1 MSDRKKK
8 LEELRQKKLRLQQM
22 VKANESSNPPSAQ
35 KDPAK
40 DIPPLSSSSRINTT
54 SSISETSTPSI
65 STTASFR
72 TETHTKRN
80 SFFDN
85 SKNAKLMEI
94 HIKKINASL
103 RTSKSEHFLQGIY
116 PDLKTEET
124 QYKLPEE
131 FEEEKRQEELLKQQQ
146 DKNKTIKPF
155 ARRASMGGTKEVL
168 KKIDLFQ
175 LGKLKIKEGM
185 KKIAERNLFYSKN
198 ENQLKA
204 YCDKDFHILDEALAS
219 NDLFDICNSYYNEEE
234 TDVNISKKTL
244 ATYLFDLTD
253 DQCSGRIITSLDWSP
268 IQNDLFLSGFSGSED
283 FNQQS
288 GLIQLWSLSN
298 RKKPDY
304 VINYQTELTSA
315 IFYKDNTK
323 LVIGGSVTGQL
334 MFWDI
339 SAGKAVPEQ
348 KSPLGIGDDNTSHC
362 YPIHCLAIVGKDNNI
377 ISISTDGVLC
387 EWSLSNLSMP
397 INRYVLNP
405 NDMYEQDKDNS
416 NEIGPLC
423 IGACQSKNSSI
434 IVGCDE
440 NEIFNIKL
448 EEKRYN
454 VIDSYRG
461 SKGPVFC
468 VDPHP
473 LCPEGG
479 NTFSD
484 LFLSCGADWTT
495 KLWSTSQPDEPLLTF
510 NQSKDYVYS
519 CKWHPVNPS
528 IFATGDGSGYIDLW
542 DLNRDKEIPTFRYD
556 LKTAINR
563 LAWSYDG
570 KKLAAGDINGHIH
583 IFTTSEKDVLNVKN
597 EDINKFDKTIEGI
610 KENWKFEFEKKKKKE
625 LK

>member
-1 MSDRKKK
+1 MADERKKR
-8 LEELRQKKLRLQQM
+8 LEELRRKKAELKKM
-22 VKANESSNPPSAQ
+22 VKNTESSNPPPTQS
-35 KDPAK
+35 DPAK
-40 DIPPLSSSSRINTT
+40 ELSSSIRSDTS
-54 SSISETSTPSI
+54 SSISESSTPSI
-65 STTASFR
+65 STKASFK
-72 TETHTKRN
+72 THTKRN

-85 SKNAKLMEI
+85 AKNAKLMEI
-94 HIKKINASL
+94 HIKKINETL

-146 DKNKTIKPF
+146 DKNKTIKHF
-155 ARRASMGGTKEVL
+155 ARRASMGGAKEVL

-175 LGKLKIKEGM
+175 LGKQKIKEGM

-204 YCDKDFHILDEALAS
+204 YCDKDFHILDEALSS
-219 NDLFDICNSYYNEEE
+219 NDIYDICNSYYNEEE

-244 ATYLFDLTD
+244 ATYVCGLYD
-253 DQCSGRIITSLDWSP
+253 DQCNGRIVTALDWSS
-268 IQNDLFLSGFSGSED
+268 IQNDLFLSAFSGTED

-304 VINYQTELTSA
+304 IINYQTELTSA
-315 IFYKDNTK
+315 IFYKDNPK
-323 LVIGGSVTGQL
+323 LVIGGSVTGQI

-348 KSPLGIGDDNTSHC
+348 KSPLGIGEDNTSHC
-362 YPIHCLAIVGKDNNI
+362 YPIHCLAIVGKDNNL

-387 EWSLSNLSMP
+387 EWSLSNLQMP

-405 NDMYEQDKDNS
+405 NNMFEQDKDNS

-423 IGACQSKNSSI
+423 VGACQSSNSI
-434 IVGCDE
+434 IIGCDE
-440 NEIFNIKL
+440 NDIYNIKL
-448 EEKRYN
+448 EEKKYN
-454 VIDSYRG
+454 VIDSYKG
-461 SKGPVFC
+461 SKGPIFC

-473 LCPEGG
+473 LSPEGG
-479 NTFSD
+479 NSFSD

-519 CKWHPVNPS
+519 TKWHPINPS
-528 IFATGDGSGYIDLW
+528 IFATADGSGYIDLW

-556 LKTAINR
+556 LKTAVNR
-563 LAWSYDG
+563 LAWSSDG
-570 KKLAAGDINGHIH
+570 KRLAAGDINGHVH
-583 IFTTSEKDVLNVKN
+583 IFSSEKDVLNA
-597 EDINKFDKTIEGI
+597 DTNKFEKTIEGI
-610 KENWKFEFEKKKKKE
+610 KESWKLEFDKKKKREMK
-625 LK
+625 

>member
-1 MSDRKKK
+1 MADERKRK
-8 LEELRQKKLRLQQM
+8 LEELRRKKAELKKM
-22 VKANESSNPPSAQ
+22 VKNAESSNPPPT
-35 KDPAK
+35 KNDPAK
-40 DIPPLSSSSRINTT
+40 ELSSSVRSDTS
-54 SSISETSTPSI
+54 SSISESSTPSV
-65 STTASFR
+65 STTSSFR
-72 TETHTKRN
+72 THTKRN

-85 SKNAKLMEI
+85 AKNARLMEI
-94 HIKKINASL
+94 HIKKINETL
-103 RTSKSEHFLQGIY
+103 KTSKSEHFLQGIY
-116 PDLKTEET
+116 PDLKTEAT

-146 DKNKTIKPF
+146 DKNKTIKHF
-155 ARRASMGGTKEVL
+155 ARRASMGGGKEVQ

-204 YCDKDFHILDEALAS
+204 YCDKDFHILDEALSS
-219 NDLFDICNSYYNEEE
+219 NDIYDICNSYYNEEE

-244 ATYLFDLTD
+244 ATYVCGLYD
-253 DQCSGRIITSLDWSP
+253 DQCNGRIVTALDWSP
-268 IQNDLFLSGFSGSED
+268 TQNDLFLSAFSGTED

-298 RKKPDY
+298 RKKPDHI
-304 VINYQTELTSA
+304 INYQTELTSA
-315 IFYKDNTK
+315 IFYKDNPK
-323 LVIGGSVTGQL
+323 LVIGGSVTGQI

-362 YPIHCLAIVGKDNNI
+362 YPIHCLAIVGKDNNL

-387 EWSLSNLSMP
+387 EWSLSNLQMP

-405 NDMYEQDKDNS
+405 YNMYEQDKDSS

-423 IGACQSKNSSI
+423 VGACQSSNSI
-434 IVGCDE
+434 IIGCDE
-440 NEIFNIKL
+440 NDIYNIKL
-448 EEKRYN
+448 EDKKYN
-454 VIDSYRG
+454 VIDSYKG
-461 SKGPVFC
+461 SKGPIFC

-473 LCPEGG
+473 LSPEGG

-519 CKWHPVNPS
+519 TKWHPINPS

-556 LKTAINR
+556 LKTAVNR
-563 LAWSYDG
+563 LSWSSDG
-570 KKLAAGDINGHIH
+570 KRLAAGDINGHVH
-583 IFTTSEKDVLNVKN
+583 IFSSEKDVLNA
-597 EDINKFDKTIEGI
+597 DTNKFEKTIEGI
-610 KENWKFEFEKKKKKE
+610 KENWKLEFDKKKKKE
-625 LK
+625 MK

>member
-1 MSDRKKK
+1 MADERKKR
-8 LEELRQKKLRLQQM
+8 LEELRRKKAELKKM
-22 VKANESSNPPSAQ
+22 VKNTESSNPPPTQS
-35 KDPAK
+35 DPAK
-40 DIPPLSSSSRINTT
+40 ELSSSIRSDTS
-54 SSISETSTPSI
+54 SSISESSTPSI
-65 STTASFR
+65 STKASFK
-72 TETHTKRN
+72 THTKRN

-85 SKNAKLMEI
+85 AKNAKLMEI
-94 HIKKINASL
+94 HIKKINETL

-146 DKNKTIKPF
+146 DKNKTIKHF
-155 ARRASMGGTKEVL
+155 ARRASMGGAKEVL

-175 LGKLKIKEGM
+175 LGKQKIKEGM

-204 YCDKDFHILDEALAS
+204 YCDKDFHILDEALSS
-219 NDLFDICNSYYNEEE
+219 NDIYDICNSYYNEEE

-244 ATYLFDLTD
+244 ATYVCGLYD
-253 DQCSGRIITSLDWSP
+253 DQCNGRIVTALDWSS
-268 IQNDLFLSGFSGSED
+268 IQNDLFLSAFSGTED

-304 VINYQTELTSA
+304 IINYQTELTSA
-315 IFYKDNTK
+315 IFYKDNPK
-323 LVIGGSVTGQL
+323 LVIGGSVTGQI

-348 KSPLGIGDDNTSHC
+348 KSPLGIGEDNTSHR
-362 YPIHCLAIVGKDNNI
+362 YPIHCLAIVGKDNNL

-387 EWSLSNLSMP
+387 EWSLSNLQMP

-405 NDMYEQDKDNS
+405 NNMFEQDKDNS

-423 IGACQSKNSSI
+423 VGACQSSNSI
-434 IVGCDE
+434 IIGCDE
-440 NEIFNIKL
+440 NDIYNIKL
-448 EEKRYN
+448 EEKKYN
-454 VIDSYRG
+454 VIDSYKG
-461 SKGPVFC
+461 SKGPIFC

-473 LCPEGG
+473 LSPEGG
-479 NTFSD
+479 NSFSD

-519 CKWHPVNPS
+519 TKWHPINPS
-528 IFATGDGSGYIDLW
+528 IFATADGSGYIDLW

-556 LKTAINR
+556 LKTAVNR
-563 LAWSYDG
+563 LAWSSDG
-570 KKLAAGDINGHIH
+570 KRLAAGDINGHVH
-583 IFTTSEKDVLNVKN
+583 IFSSEKDVLNA
-597 EDINKFDKTIEGI
+597 DTNKFEKTIEGI
-610 KENWKFEFEKKKKKE
+610 KESWKLEFDKKKKREMK
-625 LK
+625 

>member
-1 MSDRKKK
+1 MADERKKR
-8 LEELRQKKLRLQQM
+8 LEELRRKKAELKKM
-22 VKANESSNPPSAQ
+22 VKNTESSNPPPTQS
-35 KDPAK
+35 DPAK
-40 DIPPLSSSSRINTT
+40 ELSSSIRSDTS
-54 SSISETSTPSI
+54 SSISESSTPSI
-65 STTASFR
+65 STKASFK
-72 TETHTKRN
+72 THTKRN

-85 SKNAKLMEI
+85 AKNAKLMEI
-94 HIKKINASL
+94 HIKKINETL

-146 DKNKTIKPF
+146 DKNKTIKHF
-155 ARRASMGGTKEVL
+155 ARRATMGGAKEVL

-175 LGKLKIKEGM
+175 LGKQKIKEGM

-204 YCDKDFHILDEALAS
+204 YCDKDFHILDEALSS
-219 NDLFDICNSYYNEEE
+219 NDIYDICNSYYNEEE

-244 ATYLFDLTD
+244 ATYVCGLYD
-253 DQCSGRIITSLDWSP
+253 DQCNGRIVTALDWSS
-268 IQNDLFLSGFSGSED
+268 IQNDLFLSAFSGTED

-304 VINYQTELTSA
+304 IINYQTELTSA
-315 IFYKDNTK
+315 IFYKDNPK
-323 LVIGGSVTGQL
+323 LVIGGSVTGQI

-348 KSPLGIGDDNTSHC
+348 KSPLGIGEDNTSHC
-362 YPIHCLAIVGKDNNI
+362 YPIHCLAIVGKDNNL

-387 EWSLSNLSMP
+387 EWSLSNLQMP

-405 NDMYEQDKDNS
+405 NNMFEQDKDSS

-423 IGACQSKNSSI
+423 IGACQSSNSI
-434 IVGCDE
+434 IIGCDE
-440 NEIFNIKL
+440 NDIYNIKL
-448 EEKRYN
+448 EEKKYN
-454 VIDSYRG
+454 VIDSYKG
-461 SKGPVFC
+461 SKGPIFC

-473 LCPEGG
+473 LSPEGG
-479 NTFSD
+479 NSFSD

-519 CKWHPVNPS
+519 TKWHPINPS
-528 IFATGDGSGYIDLW
+528 IFATADGSGYIDLW

-556 LKTAINR
+556 LKTAVNR
-563 LAWSYDG
+563 LAWSSDG
-570 KKLAAGDINGHIH
+570 KRLAAGDINGHVH
-583 IFTTSEKDVLNVKN
+583 IFSSEKDVLNA
-597 EDINKFDKTIEGI
+597 DTNKFEKTIEGI
-610 KENWKFEFEKKKKKE
+610 KESWKLEFVKKKKREMK
-625 LK
+625 

>member
-1 MSDRKKK
+1 MADERKKR
-8 LEELRQKKLRLQQM
+8 LEELRRKKAELKKM
-22 VKANESSNPPSAQ
+22 VKNTESSNPPPTQS
-35 KDPAK
+35 DPAK
-40 DIPPLSSSSRINTT
+40 ELSSSIRSDTS
-54 SSISETSTPSI
+54 SSISESSTPSI
-65 STTASFR
+65 STKASFK
-72 TETHTKRN
+72 THTKRN

-85 SKNAKLMEI
+85 AKNAKLMEI
-94 HIKKINASL
+94 HIKKINETL

-146 DKNKTIKPF
+146 DKNKTIKHF
-155 ARRASMGGTKEVL
+155 ARRASMGGAKEVL

-175 LGKLKIKEGM
+175 LGKQKIKEGM

-204 YCDKDFHILDEALAS
+204 YCDKDFHILDEALSS
-219 NDLFDICNSYYNEEE
+219 NDIYDICNSYYNEEE

-244 ATYLFDLTD
+244 ATYVCGLYD
-253 DQCSGRIITSLDWSP
+253 DQCNGRIVTALDWSS
-268 IQNDLFLSGFSGSED
+268 IQNDLFLSAFSGTED

-304 VINYQTELTSA
+304 IINYQTELTSA
-315 IFYKDNTK
+315 IFYKDNPK
-323 LVIGGSVTGQL
+323 LVIGGSVTGQI

-348 KSPLGIGDDNTSHC
+348 KSPLGIGEDNTSHC
-362 YPIHCLAIVGKDNNI
+362 YPIHCLAIVGKDNNL

-387 EWSLSNLSMP
+387 EWSLSNLQMP

-405 NDMYEQDKDNS
+405 NNMFEQDKDSS

-423 IGACQSKNSSI
+423 IGACQSSNSI
-434 IVGCDE
+434 IIGCDE
-440 NEIFNIKL
+440 NDIYNIKL
-448 EEKRYN
+448 EEKKYN
-454 VIDSYRG
+454 VIDSYKG
-461 SKGPVFC
+461 SKGPIFC

-473 LCPEGG
+473 LSPEGG
-479 NTFSD
+479 NSFSD

-519 CKWHPVNPS
+519 TKWHPINPS
-528 IFATGDGSGYIDLW
+528 IFATADGSGYIDLW

-556 LKTAINR
+556 LKTAVNR
-563 LAWSYDG
+563 LAWSSDG
-570 KKLAAGDINGHIH
+570 KRLAAGDINGHVH
-583 IFTTSEKDVLNVKN
+583 IFSSEKDVLNA
-597 EDINKFDKTIEGI
+597 DTNKFEKTIEGI
-610 KENWKFEFEKKKKKE
+610 KESWKLEFDKKKKREMK
-625 LK
+625 

>member
-1 MSDRKKK
+1 MADERKKR
-8 LEELRQKKLRLQQM
+8 LEELRRKKAELKKM
-22 VKANESSNPPSAQ
+22 VKNVESSNPHSTQ
-35 KDPAK
+35 SDPAK
-40 DIPPLSSSSRINTT
+40 EISSSVRSET
-54 SSISETSTPSI
+54 SSNISESSTPSI

-72 TETHTKRN
+72 THTKRK

-85 SKNAKLMEI
+85 AKNAKLMEI
-94 HIKKINASL
+94 HIKKINATL

-146 DKNKTIKPF
+146 DKNKTIKHF
-155 ARRASMGGTKEVL
+155 ARRASIGGAKEVL

-175 LGKLKIKEGM
+175 LGKQKIKEGL
-185 KKIAERNLFYSKN
+185 KKVAERNLFYSKN

-204 YCDKDFHILDEALAS
+204 YCDKDFQILDEALSS
-219 NDLFDICNSYYNEEE
+219 NDLYDICNSYYNEEE

-244 ATYLFDLTD
+244 ATYVCGLYD
-253 DQCSGRIITSLDWSP
+253 DQCNGRIVTALDWSP
-268 IQNDLFLSGFSGSED
+268 TQNDLFLSAFSGSED

-288 GLIQLWSLSN
+288 GLIQLWSISN
-298 RKKPDY
+298 RKKPDHI
-304 VINYQTELTSA
+304 INYQTELTSA
-315 IFYKDNTK
+315 IFYKDNPK
-323 LVIGGSVTGQL
+323 LVIGGSVTGQI

-362 YPIHCLAIVGKDNNI
+362 YPIHCLAIVGKDNNL

-387 EWSLSNLSMP
+387 EWSLSNLQMP

-405 NDMYEQDKDNS
+405 NNIYEQDKDS
-416 NEIGPLC
+416 LNEIGPLC
-423 IGACQSKNSSI
+423 IGACQSSNSI

-440 NEIFNIKL
+440 NDIYNIKL
-448 EEKRYN
+448 EEKKYN
-454 VIDSYRG
+454 VIDSYKG
-461 SKGPVFC
+461 SKGPILC

-473 LCPEGG
+473 LSPEGG

-495 KLWSTSQPDEPLLTF
+495 KLWSTSQSDVPLLTF

-519 CKWHPVNPS
+519 TKWHPINPS

-556 LKTAINR
+556 LKTAVNR
-563 LAWSYDG
+563 LAWSFDG

-583 IFTTSEKDVLNVKN
+583 IFSSEKDVLNV
-597 EDINKFDKTIEGI
+597 DINKFDKTIEGI
-610 KENWKFEFEKKKKKE
+610 KENWKLEFDKKKKKE
-625 LK
+625 MK

>member
-1 MSDRKKK
+1 MADERKKR
-8 LEELRQKKLRLQQM
+8 LEELRRKKAELKKM
-22 VKANESSNPPSAQ
+22 VKNTESSNPPPTQS
-35 KDPAK
+35 DPAK
-40 DIPPLSSSSRINTT
+40 ELSSSIRSDTS
-54 SSISETSTPSI
+54 SSISESSTPSI
-65 STTASFR
+65 STKASFK
-72 TETHTKRN
+72 THTKRN

-85 SKNAKLMEI
+85 AKNAKLMEI
-94 HIKKINASL
+94 HIKKINETL

-146 DKNKTIKPF
+146 DKNKTIKHF
-155 ARRASMGGTKEVL
+155 ARRASMGGAKEVL

-175 LGKLKIKEGM
+175 LGKQKIKEGM

-204 YCDKDFHILDEALAS
+204 YCDKDFHILDEALSS
-219 NDLFDICNSYYNEEE
+219 NDIYDICNSYYNEEE

-244 ATYLFDLTD
+244 ATYVCGLYD
-253 DQCSGRIITSLDWSP
+253 DQCNGRIVTALDWSS
-268 IQNDLFLSGFSGSED
+268 IQNDLFLSAFSGTED

-304 VINYQTELTSA
+304 IINYQTELTSA
-315 IFYKDNTK
+315 IFYKDNPK
-323 LVIGGSVTGQL
+323 LVIGGSVTGQI

-348 KSPLGIGDDNTSHC
+348 KSPLGIGEDNTSHC
-362 YPIHCLAIVGKDNNI
+362 YPIHCLAIVGKDNNL

-387 EWSLSNLSMP
+387 EWSLSNLQMP

-405 NDMYEQDKDNS
+405 NNMFEQDKDSS

-423 IGACQSKNSSI
+423 IGACQSSNSI
-434 IVGCDE
+434 IIGCDE
-440 NEIFNIKL
+440 NDIYNIKL
-448 EEKRYN
+448 EEKKYN
-454 VIDSYRG
+454 VIDSYKG
-461 SKGPVFC
+461 SKGPIFC

-473 LCPEGG
+473 LSPEGG
-479 NTFSD
+479 NSFSD

-519 CKWHPVNPS
+519 TKWHPINPS
-528 IFATGDGSGYIDLW
+528 IFATADGSGYIDLW

-556 LKTAINR
+556 LKTAVNR
-563 LAWSYDG
+563 LAWSSDG
-570 KKLAAGDINGHIH
+570 KRLAAGDINGHVH
-583 IFTTSEKDVLNVKN
+583 IFSSEKDVLNA
-597 EDINKFDKTIEGI
+597 DTNKFEKTIEGI
-610 KENWKFEFEKKKKKE
+610 KESWQLEFDKKKKREMK
-625 LK
+625 

>member
-1 MSDRKKK
+1 MADERKKK
-8 LEELRQKKLRLQQM
+8 LEELRRKKAELKKM
-22 VKANESSNPPSAQ
+22 VKNSESSNPPPTRN
-35 KDPAK
+35 DPAK
-40 DIPPLSSSSRINTT
+40 EISSSVRSDTS
-54 SSISETSTPSI
+54 SSISESSTPSV
-65 STTASFR
+65 STTSSFR
-72 TETHTKRN
+72 THTKRN

-85 SKNAKLMEI
+85 AKNARLMEI
-94 HIKKINASL
+94 HIKKINETL
-103 RTSKSEHFLQGIY
+103 KTSKSEHFLQGIY
-116 PDLKTEET
+116 PDLKTEAT

-146 DKNKTIKPF
+146 DKNKTIKHF
-155 ARRASMGGTKEVL
+155 ARRASMGGGKEVQ

-175 LGKLKIKEGM
+175 LGKQKIKEGM

-204 YCDKDFHILDEALAS
+204 FCDKDFHILDEALSS
-219 NDLFDICNSYYNEEE
+219 NDIYDICNSYYNEEE

-244 ATYLFDLTD
+244 ATYVCGLYD
-253 DQCSGRIITSLDWSP
+253 DQCNGRIVTALDWSP
-268 IQNDLFLSGFSGSED
+268 TQNDLFLSAFSGTED

-298 RKKPDY
+298 RKKPDHI
-304 VINYQTELTSA
+304 INYQTELTSA
-315 IFYKDNTK
+315 IFYKDNPK
-323 LVIGGSVTGQL
+323 LVIGGSVTGQI

-362 YPIHCLAIVGKDNNI
+362 YPIHCLAIVGKDNNL

-387 EWSLSNLSMP
+387 EWSLSNLQMP

-405 NDMYEQDKDNS
+405 NNMYELDKDSS

-423 IGACQSKNSSI
+423 VGACQSSNSI
-434 IVGCDE
+434 IIGCDE
-440 NEIFNIKL
+440 NDIYNIKL
-448 EEKRYN
+448 EEKKYN
-454 VIDSYRG
+454 VIDSYKG
-461 SKGPVFC
+461 SKGPIFC

-473 LCPEGG
+473 LSPEGG

-519 CKWHPVNPS
+519 TKWHPINPS

-556 LKTAINR
+556 LKTAVNR
-563 LAWSYDG
+563 LSWSSDG
-570 KKLAAGDINGHIH
+570 KRLAAGDINGHVH
-583 IFTTSEKDVLNVKN
+583 IFSSEKDVLNA
-597 EDINKFDKTIEGI
+597 DTNKFEKTIEGI
-610 KENWKFEFEKKKKKE
+610 KENWKLEFDKKKKKE
-625 LK
+625 MK